1 MQKPSASNTSNTEEA
16 FFTDAGDYF
25 LHNFTYFTEA

>member
-1 MQKPSASNTSNTEEA
+1 MQKPSASNTEEA
-16 FFTDAGDYF
+16 FFTDAGDNV